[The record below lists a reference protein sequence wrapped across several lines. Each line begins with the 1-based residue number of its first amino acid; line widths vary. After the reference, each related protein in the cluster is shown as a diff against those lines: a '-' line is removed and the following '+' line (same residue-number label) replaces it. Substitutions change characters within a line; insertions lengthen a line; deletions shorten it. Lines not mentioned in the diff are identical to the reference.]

1 MRLFLIVIAAAGLA
15 ACSDPKSQTGGGDP
29 RLADGRTIAEE
40 QCSRC
45 HAVGA
50 SGESLNPKAPVFRT
64 ILSRY
69 AEDALADDLA
79 EGIRIGHPDMPQI
92 ALRPEGVDALIAYL
106 RSIQDK
112 PGG

>member
-1 MRLFLIVIAAAGLA
+1 MNRLIVVSAMLALA
-15 ACSDPKSQTGGGDP
+15 ACSEQKSAQGTAET
-29 RLADGRTIAEE
+29 LIADGRTIATE
-40 QCSRC
+40 QCSAC
-45 HAVGA
+45 HAIGSDGA
-50 SGESLNPKAPVFRT
+50 SNNPKAPVFRT

-69 AEDALADDLA
+69 AESALADDLA

-112 PGG
+112 PPA